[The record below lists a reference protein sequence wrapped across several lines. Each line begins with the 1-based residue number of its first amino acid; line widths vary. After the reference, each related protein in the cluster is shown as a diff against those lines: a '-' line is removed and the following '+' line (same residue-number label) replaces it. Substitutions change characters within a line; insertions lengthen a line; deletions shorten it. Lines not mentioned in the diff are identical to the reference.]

1 MKKILILAS
10 VASMI
15 SQFNLS
21 NIEILLEL
29 GYEVHVACNF
39 LEGNTCNQ
47 EEVQRLK
54 AYLTKKQIRYFQIDF
69 SRNISNLRK
78 NIKAYQQVSGLLN
91 ENRYTLLHCHSP
103 IGGFVGRI
111 AALQAKIPAIYTAHG
126 FHFYRGAPFMN
137 WIIFFPAEWLCSW
150 MTHRLIT
157 INKEDYDRAGR
168 CLHAGETLYIP
179 GIGIDLERFRRVEG
193 PGVRIKIRNELG
205 VTGREKLLLSVG
217 ELNDNKNHEVIIKAL
232 SRLKDIEFQYVI
244 CGEGRRKG
252 YLKELVKTF
261 SLQRNVRFLGYRTDI
276 QEIYQAADLFI
287 FPSKRE
293 GLSVALM
300 EAMASGLPVVCSK
313 IRGNTDLIDHE
324 SNGCLV
330 KHVTDP
336 DEYYQAIHRLLKNET
351 LLSQAGKRNRE
362 KIKQFD
368 SNIVREKTRQ
378 IYRKYGDA

>member
-21 NIEILLEL
+21 NIEILMEL

-39 LEGNTCNQ
+39 LEGYTCNQ

-54 AYLTKKQIRYFQIDF
+54 AYLTKEQIRYFQIDF

-78 NIKAYQQVSGLLN
+78 NIKAYQQVSRLLN
-91 ENRYTLLHCHSP
+91 ENRYTFLHCHSP

-111 AALQAKIPAIYTAHG
+111 AARQAKIPAIYTAHG

-150 MTHRLIT
+150 MTDRLIT

-179 GIGIDLERFRRVEG
+179 GIGIDLEQFRRVEG
-193 PGVRIKIRNELG
+193 PDVRIKIRNELG

-330 KHVTDP
+330 EHVTDP